1 MAALWDQFRTSQ
13 LKAQQLSRQ
22 IAAETQRRAQL
33 QGQIAAY
40 TTQIGQ
46 AEARRAAAVGQL
58 GVTDRELASLEA
70 SIAVTTGKA
79 NDTKSQVEAR
89 TVTIYREGPAS
100 YLAMLLSAGS
110 FRDFLSRLA
119 FVGQV
124 VGSDRAKL

>member
-13 LKAQQLSRQ
+13 LKAQQLSGQ

-58 GVTDRELASLEA
+58 GVTDRELASLRPERTFLVATHDPARLAPLA
-70 SIAVTTGKA
+70 S
-79 NDTKSQVEAR
+79 D
-89 TVTIYREGPAS
+89 
-100 YLAMLLSAGS
+100 
-110 FRDFLSRLA
+110 RLA
-119 FVGQV
+119 F
-124 VGSDRAKL
+124 A